1 MRDQLGSGPTARMK
15 TLFLNPPSYEGFD
28 GGAGSRYQARR
39 EVRSFWYPTWLAQA
53 AALVPDSTL
62 IDAPPDDVTLDD
74 VIARTAG
81 HQLVIIHTSTPSVAQ
96 DARTAA
102 RLKEAHP
109 GLQVGFVGAHTM
121 VLPEETLRA
130 APAVDFVTTGEFDY
144 AVRDIAAG
152 GAYAD
157 VAGIAYRDGDRIRRT
172 APQPPIHDLDAFP
185 YVTDV
190 YARHL
195 TVEHYYI
202 GYLQHPYVSLYTG
215 RGCRSRC
222 TFCLWPQ
229 TIAGHTYRTRS
240 ADHVVA
246 EMAHAQRL
254 FPQVREFFFDDDTF
268 TDDRPRA
275 EAVAR
280 GLGRLGITWSC
291 NAKANVPY
299 DTLRVLKDNGLRLL
313 LVGFETGSQA
323 ILNNIRKGT
332 RIDRAI
338 EFMRDCHRLGIL
350 VHGTF
355 IVGLPGET
363 RDTIER
369 TIEFA
374 KVIDPYS
381 LQVSLAA
388 PYPGT
393 ELYRQAHE
401 HGWLPAERDPGL
413 VQDEGIQEAVL
424 AYEQLSSEEMH
435 AALERFYR
443 AYYLRPRPIL
453 RIMRDMV
460 RDREVM
466 RRRLREARE
475 FFSFM
480 AQRRQ
485 PARRPSPA
493 PRAPVSDGLSASRP

>member
-1 MRDQLGSGPTARMK
+1 MTK

-28 GGAGSRYQARR
+28 GGAGARYQARR

-53 AALVPDSTL
+53 AALVPESML
-62 IDAPPDDVTLDD
+62 IDAPPDELELPEV
-74 VIARTAG
+74 VRRAAG
-81 HQLVIIHTSTPSVAQ
+81 SDLIVVHTSTPSVAQ
-96 DARTAA
+96 DGRIAA
-102 RLKEAHP
+102 RLKEAIP
-109 GLQVGFVGAHTM
+109 GVRIGFVGAHTM
-121 VLPEETLRA
+121 VLPEETLQA

-152 GAYAD
+152 ADYAD
-157 VAGIAYRDGDRIRRT
+157 VAGLAYRDADGSIRRT
-172 APQPPIHDLDAFP
+172 RPQAPIHDLDSFP

-190 YARHL
+190 YARNL
-195 TVEHYYI
+195 TIERYYI

-222 TFCLWPQ
+222 SFCLWPQ

-240 ADHVVA
+240 VEHVLA
-246 EMAHAQRL
+246 EMAHARTL

-275 EAVAR
+275 EAIAR
-280 GLGRLGITWSC
+280 GLGRLGLTWSC
-291 NAKANVPY
+291 NAKANVPFE
-299 DTLRVLKDNGLRLL
+299 TLKVMRENGLRLL
-313 LVGFETGSQA
+313 LVGFETGDQQ
-323 ILNNIRKGT
+323 ILNRIRKGT
-332 RIDRAI
+332 RIDRAM
-338 EFMRDCHRLGIL
+338 EFMKHCHRLGIL

-363 RDTIER
+363 QETIAR
-369 TIEFA
+369 TIDFA
-374 KVIDPYS
+374 KAIDPYS

-393 ELYRQAHE
+393 ELFRQAQE
-401 HGWLPAERDPGL
+401 HGWLTLEAANGLIEGQGIQQAVLSYPGL
-413 VQDEGIQEAVL
+413 
-424 AYEQLSSEEMH
+424 SSAEIH

-466 RRRLREARE
+466 KRRLREARE

-480 AQRRQ
+480 AQRRHPAAPGQ
-485 PARRPSPA
+485 PPSA
-493 PRAPVSDGLSASRP
+493 DGESLRGGAAAASH

>member
-1 MRDQLGSGPTARMK
+1 MK

-28 GGAGSRYQARR
+28 GGAGARYQARR

-53 AALVPDSTL
+53 AALVPDSTV
-62 IDAPPDDVTLDD
+62 IDAPPDDLSLEA

-81 HQLVIIHTSTPSVAQ
+81 HDLAIIHTSTPSVAQ

-102 RLKEAHP
+102 RLKEVYP
-109 GLQVGFVGAHTM
+109 GLQIGFVGAHTM
-121 VLPEETLRA
+121 VLPDETLRL
-130 APAVDFVTTGEFDY
+130 APAVDFVATGEFDY

-152 GAYAD
+152 RPYAE
-157 VAGIAYRDGDRIRRT
+157 VAGIAYRGADGGITRT
-172 APQPPIHDLDAFP
+172 VPQPPIHALDEFP
-185 YVTDV
+185 FVTDV

-240 ADHVVA
+240 VEHVVA

-275 EAVAR
+275 EAIAR

-299 DTLRVLKDNGLRLL
+299 ETLKILKANGLRLL

-332 RIDRAI
+332 RIDRAV

-363 RDTIER
+363 RDTIEQ
-369 TIEFA
+369 TIAFA
-374 KVIDPYS
+374 KAIDPYS

-393 ELYRQAHE
+393 ELYRQAHAR
-401 HGWLPAERDPGL
+401 GWLPPERDPGL
-413 VQDEGIQEAVL
+413 VQDAGIQEAVL
-424 AYEQLSSEEMH
+424 SYADLSSVEMH

-466 RRRLREARE
+466 WRRLREARE

-485 PARRPSPA
+485 PAHRPSPSS
-493 PRAPVSDGLSASRP
+493 PAPVVDGFSASQP

>member
-1 MRDQLGSGPTARMK
+1 MK

-62 IDAPPDDVTLDD
+62 IDAPADELTLEQ
-74 VIARTAG
+74 VLARSGG
-81 HQLVIIHTSTPSVAQ
+81 HELIIIHTSTPSVDQ
-96 DARTAA
+96 DAKTAA
-102 RLKEAHP
+102 SLKAALP
-109 GLQVGFVGAHTM
+109 GVRVGFVGAHTM

-152 GAYAD
+152 ADYAD
-157 VAGIAYRDGDRIRRT
+157 VRGIAYRTGDGQITRT
-172 APQPPIHDLDAFP
+172 AAQPPITDLDAFP
-185 YVTDV
+185 YVVDV
-190 YARHL
+190 YNRHL
-195 TVEHYYI
+195 TIENYYI

-229 TIAGHTYRTRS
+229 TIAGHAYRTRS
-240 ADHVVA
+240 VEHVVE
-246 EMAHAQRL
+246 EMAHAQKL
-254 FPQVREFFFDDDTF
+254 FPQVKEFFFDDDTF

-275 EAVAR
+275 EAIAR
-280 GLGRLGITWSC
+280 GLGKLSLTWSC

-299 DTLRVLKDNGLRLL
+299 ETLKVLKENGLRLL
-313 LVGFETGSQA
+313 LVGFETGNQH
-323 ILNNIRKGT
+323 ILNNIKKGT
-332 RIDRAI
+332 RIDRAQ
-338 EFMRDCHRLGIL
+338 EFMRDCHSLGIL

-363 RDTIER
+363 PETISN
-369 TIEFA
+369 TIQFA
-374 KVIDPYS
+374 KEIDPYS

-393 ELYRQAHE
+393 ELYAQAQSE
-401 HGWLPAERDPGL
+401 GWLPVERASGDL
-413 VQDEGIQEAVL
+413 VAEGIQQAVL
-424 AYEQLSSEEMH
+424 SYDQLSSAEMH
-435 AALERFYR
+435 QALERFYR

-453 RIMRDMV
+453 RIVRDML

-466 RRRLREARE
+466 VRRLREARE

-485 PARRPSPA
+485 PPATPARLADGAPA
-493 PRAPVSDGLSASRP
+493 ASH